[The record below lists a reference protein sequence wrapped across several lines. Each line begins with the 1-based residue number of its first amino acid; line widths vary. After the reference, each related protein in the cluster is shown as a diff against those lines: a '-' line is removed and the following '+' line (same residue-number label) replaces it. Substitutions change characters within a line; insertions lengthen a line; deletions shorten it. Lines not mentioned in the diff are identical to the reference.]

1 MFIKPEYKFFSEFPG
16 WEKMPLFIKEI
27 IINQDSKKILEIG
40 SGANPT
46 LDVSTVINLNLDYT
60 TSDVDDSELIKADN
74 IYEKLILDLSS
85 EKIDLTERYDLIFS
99 RMVGEHISDGEI
111 FHENIY
117 KLLNPD
123 GLSVHC
129 FSTLY
134 SLPFILNRFIPESL
148 SEILLGK
155 FAPRDEKKHGKFKAY
170 YSWSRGPSKKMI
182 ERFKEIG
189 YEIIEYHGYFG
200 HNYYKKIISLNKL
213 EQLKAKWL
221 VKHPIPQLTSYATA
235 ILKKK

>member
-16 WEKMPLFIKEI
+16 WEKMPSFIKEI
-27 IINQDSKKILEIG
+27 IIKQDRNKILEIG

-46 LDVSTVINLNLDYT
+46 LDVSTVENLNLDYT

-155 FAPRDEKKHGKFKAY
+155 FAPRDEEKHGKFKAY

-221 VKHPIPQLTSYATA
+221 VKHPIPQLTSYATV